1 MNEPNSKAYT
11 HTLNQFLTHSHTYT
25 AKGTLRADGRG
36 RVRREGGVSGSGAWV
51 RGLSKKVLVLVLVLC
66 SEARKCQ
73 SKELPIAKKG
83 YKSTKK
89 CSGCVVRC
97 APRLLELGAGAG
109 AGAGTGALLA
119 RRSVGCV
126 CVVLGRSIHFCWQE
140 SSDFFQPA
148 AAGGRPKTLRTE

>member
-1 MNEPNSKAYT
+1 M
-11 HTLNQFLTHSHTYT
+11 
-25 AKGTLRADGRG
+25 
-36 RVRREGGVSGSGAWV
+36 
-51 RGLSKKVLVLVLVLC
+51 VLVLVLC

-73 SKELPIAKKG
+73 SKELPIPKKG

-89 CSGCVVRC
+89 CSGCVGRC

-109 AGAGTGALLA
+109 TGALLA
-119 RRSVGCV
+119 RRRSVGCV
-126 CVVLGRSIHFCWQE
+126 YVVLGRSIHFCWQE